1 MSKDSHPSLIDFLK
15 HFEENKAAVAEKQTS
30 SVAEKQT
37 SSVSLGKEEV
47 PENIISKNDR
57 IRGSVNLEELIT
69 KYNYDIKDIFFKI
82 TAKLENYN
90 FEFTPIILYL
100 ILGEGRSNYIICIYN
115 LKMKDKKDKMILECN
130 IPYYVSNGLTNHLR
144 ANLLFPFICFNLEET
159 KEECPFYTGNY
170 LTKGGLFKYNVI
182 NNMNFRFI
190 KKDIN
195 ESFDDSYMSKLIKDS
210 QNERV
215 GILSV
220 IDRLHNLIDFL
231 ICLNNNNI
239 INYEEKNIIKYH
251 PITDNFLDELN
262 MNATV
267 NPLLYNDYEDYYKK
281 ILLMVL
287 KRLITNFKK
296 LDIVTFEQIDLKLE
310 KDNIITK
317 SFFNKYSNNPKIC
330 NNHKVSDE
338 ASKNVYNYG
347 LISQNFGSEI
357 EKMLEVFVGIEP
369 KSENGQFASEFMD
382 LIKIPEYL
390 EKDILTDQIEK
401 WKAKCYKKYLKYKS
415 KYFKLKQIINK

>member
-1 MSKDSHPSLIDFLK
+1 M
-15 HFEENKAAVAEKQTS
+15 
-30 SVAEKQT
+30 
-37 SSVSLGKEEV
+37 
-47 PENIISKNDR
+47 
-57 IRGSVNLEELIT
+57 
-69 KYNYDIKDIFFKI
+69 
-82 TAKLENYN
+82 
-90 FEFTPIILYL
+90 
-100 ILGEGRSNYIICIYN
+100 
-115 LKMKDKKDKMILECN
+115 
-130 IPYYVSNGLTNHLR
+130 
-144 ANLLFPFICFNLEET
+144 
-159 KEECPFYTGNY
+159 
-170 LTKGGLFKYNVI
+170 
-182 NNMNFRFI
+182 
-190 KKDIN
+190 
-195 ESFDDSYMSKLIKDS
+195 
-210 QNERV
+210 
-215 GILSV
+215 
-220 IDRLHNLIDFL
+220 IDFL